1 MRGRPSKAPNV
12 HCFYGLFNKAFGSW
26 CPSRFQPTCGGCAL
40 ISQLVPVQE
49 TSLLFLSSKIPL
61 RITHLILKAGAPQSV
76 SYCQSILIID
86 PLSTASSIIAVI
98 QISGTVLSVCY
109 RYAVLLENAPQD
121 IQWVINEVGSLKV
134 ILEELKALALSVSDK
149 QPGPSHKSLK
159 RLQDDNDK
167 AQHLTQLSCKARKVR
182 LSVSG
187 TPQDSHPISLE
198 RVEDQSSLVTCLED
212 SRIDLRPSGSSNSAL
227 FTSLSAA
234 HGPLKTCEA
243 ALRAISDKLGP
254 VAEAS
259 RTRKMLVWP
268 FKANAVQ
275 KILQVIQKQKS
286 NLILALAS
294 DEARAVS
301 QMEDSLET
309 NAEAL
314 LQIKDALAQNM
325 EMMTEVRDVVQNK
338 IERKEWEKMKQ
349 GLQSTDPGTNHR
361 AAHEAHEPL
370 TGNWLLESPDYCA
383 WRAGSGALLWL
394 NGISGCGK
402 TVLSATVIEDVRRF
416 CSTNP
421 DNCYAYYYF
430 DFNDAAK
437 RKPRSMVS
445 SLLGMLGCS
454 MESQPQCIR
463 DLHEKHLSGQQEPS
477 FEDIV
482 SALVSVLQGR
492 RKVYILLDALDECL
506 EQDRL
511 LKCICTIESTCKN
524 VSVFVSSRREYNIT
538 EALVDR
544 VTYDIDMKT
553 AAVDADIE
561 LFVQNFLS
569 TDKALGKWPSG
580 IRAEIKDE
588 LCRRSGG
595 M

>member
-1 MRGRPSKAPNV
+1 MHRFNGLFSKAFIRWRPRLQV
-12 HCFYGLFNKAFGSW
+12 TW
-26 CPSRFQPTCGGCAL
+26 GGCAL
-40 ISQLVPVQE
+40 VSRSSSPRVEDIASLALVRK
-49 TSLLFLSSKIPL
+49 SLKNHPSD
-61 RITHLILKAGAPQSV
+61 TQSRSLQSL
-76 SYCQSILIID
+76 SYCQFILRMGD
-86 PLSTASSIIAVI
+86 PLSTAASIIAVI
-98 QISGTVLSVCY
+98 QISGKVLSVCY
-109 RYAVLLENAPQD
+109 RYVALLENAPQD
-121 IQWVINEVGSLKV
+121 IQCVINEVGSLKV
-134 ILEELKALALSVSDK
+134 ILEELKALAVSVSDK
-149 QPGPSHKSLK
+149 QPKQPGPSRKSLK
-159 RLQDDNDK
+159 RLRDDNEK
-167 AQHLTQLSCKARKVR
+167 AQGLTQLSRNARKVR
-182 LSVSG
+182 LSTSN
-187 TPQDSHPISLE
+187 TPQDDHPVSIQ
-198 RVEDQSSLVTCLED
+198 RVEDQSPLVTSLEN
-212 SRIDLRPSGSSNSAL
+212 SRIDLSPPGSSNSAL
-227 FTSLSAA
+227 FKSLNAA

-243 ALRAISDKLGP
+243 ALRAISDKLDT
-254 VAEAS
+254 VTEAS
-259 RTRKMLVWP
+259 RTKKMLVWP
-268 FKANAVQ
+268 FRANAVQ

-314 LQIKDALAQNM
+314 LQIKQILAQNIETM
-325 EMMTEVRDVVQNK
+325 IEVRDLVQDE
-338 IERKEWEKMKQ
+338 IERKELEKMKQ
-349 GLQSTDPGTNHR
+349 WLQSTDPGPNHR
-361 AAHEAHEPL
+361 AAQEAHEPL
-370 TGNWLLESPDYCA
+370 TGNWLLKSPDYCA

-402 TVLSATVIEDVRRF
+402 TVLSATVIDDVRRF

-421 DNCYAYYYF
+421 DTCYAYYYF
-430 DFNDAAK
+430 DFNDTAK
-437 RKPRSMVS
+437 TKPYSMVS

-463 DLHEKHLSGQQEPS
+463 DLHDKHLDRQQEPS
-477 FEDIV
+477 FDDMV

-492 RKVYILLDALDECL
+492 CKVYILLDALDECA

-524 VSVFVSSRREYNIT
+524 VSIFVSSRREYNIT
-538 EALVDR
+538 EVLVDHA
-544 VTYDIDMKT
+544 TYDIDMKT

-561 LFVQNFLS
+561 LFVRNLLS
-569 TDKALGKWPSG
+569 TDRGFGKWPSD

>member
-1 MRGRPSKAPNV
+1 M
-12 HCFYGLFNKAFGSW
+12 
-26 CPSRFQPTCGGCAL
+26 
-40 ISQLVPVQE
+40 
-49 TSLLFLSSKIPL
+49 
-61 RITHLILKAGAPQSV
+61 
-76 SYCQSILIID
+76 D
-86 PLSTASSIIAVI
+86 PLSTAASIVSVI
-98 QISGTVLSVCY
+98 QLSGTVLSACY
-109 RYAVLLENAPQD
+109 RYAALLENAPQD
-121 IQWVINEVGSLKV
+121 VQWVINEVGSLKV

-149 QPGPSHKSLK
+149 QPGPSQRSLK
-159 RLQDDNDK
+159 RLREHNDE
-167 AQHLTQLSCKARKVR
+167 AQQSTQLSRKARKVR
-182 LSVSG
+182 LSISDV
-187 TPQDSHPISLE
+187 PQDSHPTSLQKA
-198 RVEDQSSLVTCLED
+198 EDQNPFVTCLEN
-212 SRIDLRPSGSSNSAL
+212 SRIDLTPPGSSNSAL
-227 FTSLSAA
+227 FKSLNAA

-243 ALRAISDKLGP
+243 ALGAISDKLGA

-259 RTRKMLVWP
+259 RMRKMLVWP
-268 FKANAVQ
+268 FKADAVQ

-314 LQIKDALAQNM
+314 LQIKHVLAQNL
-325 EMMTEVRDVVQNK
+325 EMVAEVRDVFQTE
-338 IERKEWEKMKQ
+338 IGRKELEKMKQ
-349 GLQSTDPGTNHR
+349 WLQSTDPCPNHR
-361 AAHEAHEPL
+361 AAQEAHEAS
-370 TGNWLLESPDYCA
+370 TGNWLLQSPDYCA

-402 TVLSATVIEDVRRF
+402 TVLSATVIEDVRQF

-437 RKPRSMVS
+437 RKPKSMVS
-445 SLLGMLGCS
+445 LLLATLGCN
-454 MESQPQCIR
+454 MESPPQCIR
-463 DLHEKHLSGQQEPS
+463 DLHDKHLSGQQEPS
-477 FEDIV
+477 LDDMV

-506 EQDRL
+506 EQATL

-524 VSVFVSSRREYNIT
+524 VSIFVSSRREYNIT

-544 VTYDIDMKT
+544 VTYDIDMIT

-569 TDKALGKWPSG
+569 TDRALGKWPSD

>member
-1 MRGRPSKAPNV
+1 M
-12 HCFYGLFNKAFGSW
+12 
-26 CPSRFQPTCGGCAL
+26 
-40 ISQLVPVQE
+40 
-49 TSLLFLSSKIPL
+49 
-61 RITHLILKAGAPQSV
+61 
-76 SYCQSILIID
+76 D

-159 RLQDDNDK
+159 RLRDDNDK
-167 AQHLTQLSCKARKVR
+167 ARHLTQLPRKARKVR
-182 LSVSG
+182 LSVSD
-187 TPQDSHPISLE
+187 TPQDSHPILLE

-212 SRIDLRPSGSSNSAL
+212 SRIDLKPPGSSNSAL
-227 FTSLSAA
+227 FTSLNAS

-294 DEARAVS
+294 DEASAVS

-314 LQIKDALAQNM
+314 LQIKDVLAQNM

-338 IERKEWEKMKQ
+338 IERKELEKMKQ
-349 GLQSTDPGTNHR
+349 WLQSTDPGPNHM
-361 AAHEAHEPL
+361 AAQEVHEPL
-370 TGNWLLESPDYCA
+370 TGNWLFESPGYRA
-383 WRAGSGALLWL
+383 WQAGSGALLWL
-394 NGISGCGK
+394 NGISGSGK
-402 TVLSATVIEDVRRF
+402 TVLSAAVIEDVRRF
-416 CSTNP
+416 CSTNL

-437 RKPRSMVS
+437 RKPHSMVS

-454 MESQPQCIR
+454 MEYQPQCMR
-463 DLHEKHLSGQQEPS
+463 DLYDKHLSGQQDPS
-477 FEDIV
+477 FDDIV

-492 RKVYILLDALDECL
+492 RKVYILVDALDECT

-524 VSVFVSSRREYNIT
+524 VSIFVSSRREYNIT

-544 VTYDIDMKT
+544 VTYDIDMET

-561 LFVQNFLS
+561 LFVRNFLS
-569 TDKALGKWPSG
+569 SDRALGKWPSD

>member
-1 MRGRPSKAPNV
+1 MG
-12 HCFYGLFNKAFGSW
+12 
-26 CPSRFQPTCGGCAL
+26 
-40 ISQLVPVQE
+40 
-49 TSLLFLSSKIPL
+49 
-61 RITHLILKAGAPQSV
+61 
-76 SYCQSILIID
+76 D
-86 PLSTASSIIAVI
+86 PLSTATSIIAVI
-98 QISGTVLSVCY
+98 QISGTVLSACY
-109 RYAVLLENAPQD
+109 HYAVQLKNAPED
-121 IQWVINEVGSLKV
+121 IQWVINEVGSLKE
-134 ILEELKALALSVSDK
+134 ILGELKDLAVSVSDK
-149 QPGPSHKSLK
+149 QPGPTRQSLK
-159 RLQDDNDK
+159 RLRDDNDE
-167 AQHLTQLSCKARKVR
+167 AQHVTQPSSKARKVR
-182 LSVSG
+182 LSISDA
-187 TPQDSHPISLE
+187 PQDSYVTSPQ
-198 RVEDQSSLVTCLED
+198 RVEDQSPLVTCLES
-212 SRIDLRPSGSSNSAL
+212 SRIDSWPPGSSNSAL
-227 FTSLSAA
+227 FKSLNAA

-243 ALRAISDKLGP
+243 ALRAISDKLGT

-259 RTRKMLVWP
+259 RMRKMLVWP
-268 FKANAVQ
+268 FKADAMQ
-275 KILQVIQKQKS
+275 KILQVIQKQKI

-301 QMEDSLET
+301 QMEDSLEA

-314 LQIKDALAQNM
+314 LQIKHILAQNM
-325 EMMTEVRDVVQNK
+325 ETMTEFRDVVQNE
-338 IERKEWEKMKQ
+338 IERKELEKMKQ
-349 GLQSTDPGTNHR
+349 WLQSTDPGPNHR
-361 AAHEAHEPL
+361 AAQEAHEPL

-421 DNCYAYYYF
+421 DTCYAFYYF

-437 RKPRSMVS
+437 RKPQSMVS

-463 DLHEKHLSGQQEPS
+463 DLHDKHLSGQQEPS
-477 FEDIV
+477 FDDMF

-492 RKVYILLDALDECL
+492 HKVYILLDALDECS

-524 VSVFVSSRREYNIT
+524 VSIFVSSRREYNIT
-538 EALVDR
+538 EVLVDH
-544 VTYDIDMKT
+544 VTYDIDMKI

-561 LFVQNFLS
+561 LFVRNFLS
-569 TDKALGKWPSG
+569 TDRALGKWPSD

-588 LCRRSGG
+588 LCGRSGG

>member
-1 MRGRPSKAPNV
+1 ML
-12 HCFYGLFNKAFGSW
+12 LFSSSQN
-26 CPSRFQPTCGGCAL
+26 PSRTIHF
-40 ISQLVPVQE
+40 
-49 TSLLFLSSKIPL
+49 
-61 RITHLILKAGAPQSV
+61 ILKAGTPQSI
-76 SYCQSILIID
+76 SSCPFTLTMD
-86 PLSTASSIIAVI
+86 PLSTAASIIAVI
-98 QISGTVLSVCY
+98 QISGVVLSVCY
-109 RYAVLLENAPQD
+109 RCAALSENPPQD

-134 ILEELKALALSVSDK
+134 ILEELKTLALSVSDK
-149 QPGPSHKSLK
+149 QPGPSQKSLE
-159 RLQDDNDK
+159 RLRDDNDK
-167 AQHLTQLSCKARKVR
+167 AQDLTQLTRKTRKVR
-182 LSVSG
+182 LSISDA
-187 TPQDSHPISLE
+187 PHDDHPTSIQM
-198 RVEDQSSLVTCLED
+198 VEDLSPIVTCLEH
-212 SRIDLRPSGSSNSAL
+212 SRIDLRAPGSSNSAL
-227 FTSLSAA
+227 FKSLNAT
-234 HGPLKTCEA
+234 HGPLKTCEV
-243 ALRAISDKLGP
+243 ALRAISDKLGT

-268 FKANAVQ
+268 LKANAVQ

-301 QMEDSLET
+301 QMEESLEI

-314 LQIKDALAQNM
+314 LQIKDVLAQNM
-325 EMMTEVRDVVQNK
+325 EMMTEVRDVVQNE
-338 IERKEWEKMKQ
+338 IERKEMEKTKQ
-349 GLQSTDPGTNHR
+349 WLQSTDPSSNHR
-361 AAHEAHEPL
+361 VAQEAHEPL
-370 TGNWLLESPDYCA
+370 TGNWLLELSDYCA

-402 TVLSATVIEDVRRF
+402 TVLTATIIEDVRRL

-437 RKPRSMVS
+437 RKPHSMVS
-445 SLLGMLGCS
+445 SLLGNLGCS
-454 MESQPQCIR
+454 MESRPQCIR
-463 DLHEKHLSGQQEPS
+463 ELHDKHLSGQQEPS
-477 FEDIV
+477 LDNIV
-482 SALVSVLQGR
+482 SALVSILQGR

-511 LKCICTIESTCKN
+511 LKFICTIESTCKN
-524 VSVFVSSRREYNIT
+524 VSIFVSSRREYNIK

-569 TDKALGKWPSG
+569 TDKAFRKWPSDV
-580 IRAEIKDE
+580 RAEIKDE
-588 LCRRSGG
+588 ICRRSGG
-595 M
+595 MLANPDL

>member
-1 MRGRPSKAPNV
+1 MG
-12 HCFYGLFNKAFGSW
+12 
-26 CPSRFQPTCGGCAL
+26 
-40 ISQLVPVQE
+40 
-49 TSLLFLSSKIPL
+49 
-61 RITHLILKAGAPQSV
+61 
-76 SYCQSILIID
+76 D
-86 PLSTASSIIAVI
+86 PLSTAASIIAVI

-109 RYAVLLENAPQD
+109 RYAALLENAPQD
-121 IQWVINEVGSLKV
+121 IQCVINEVGSLKV
-134 ILEELKALALSVSDK
+134 ILEELKALAVSVSDK
-149 QPGPSHKSLK
+149 QPGPSHKARK
-159 RLQDDNDK
+159 RLRDDNDK
-167 AQHLTQLSCKARKVR
+167 AQQLTQLSRKARKVR
-182 LSVSG
+182 LSTSN
-187 TPQDSHPISLE
+187 TPQDNHPASLQ
-198 RVEDQSSLVTCLED
+198 RVEDEDPLVTCLEN
-212 SRIDLRPSGSSNSAL
+212 SRIDLRPPGSSNSAL
-227 FTSLSAA
+227 FKSLNAA

-243 ALRAISDKLGP
+243 ALMAISDKLDT

-259 RTRKMLVWP
+259 RTRKALVWP

-314 LQIKDALAQNM
+314 LQIKHVLAHNM
-325 EMMTEVRDVVQNK
+325 EMMTEVRDVVQNE
-338 IERKEWEKMKQ
+338 IARKELEKMKQ
-349 GLQSTDPGTNHR
+349 WLQSTDPGPNHR
-361 AAHEAHEPL
+361 AAQEAHEPL

-402 TVLSATVIEDVRRF
+402 TVLSATVIEDVRQF

-437 RKPRSMVS
+437 RNPHSMVS
-445 SLLGMLGCS
+445 YLLGTLGCS
-454 MESQPQCIR
+454 TESRPQCIR
-463 DLHEKHLSGQQEPS
+463 DLHDKHLSGQHEPS
-477 FEDIV
+477 LDDVV
-482 SALVSVLQGR
+482 SVLVSVLQGR
-492 RKVYILLDALDECL
+492 GKVYILLDALDECL

-511 LKCICTIESTCKN
+511 LECICTIESTCKN
-524 VSVFVSSRREYNIT
+524 VNIFISSRREYNIT
-538 EALVDR
+538 EALIDR

-561 LFVQNFLS
+561 IFVQNSLS
-569 TDKALGKWPSG
+569 TDKALGKWPSD

>member
-1 MRGRPSKAPNV
+1 MVPSSLAGYMWRLCFDRSAGSIASLFLVLRPSRA
-12 HCFYGLFNKAFGSW
+12 
-26 CPSRFQPTCGGCAL
+26 
-40 ISQLVPVQE
+40 
-49 TSLLFLSSKIPL
+49 
-61 RITHLILKAGAPQSV
+61 THLILVAGPPPST
-76 SYCQSILIID
+76 SFFQSILTMGD
-86 PLSTASSIIAVI
+86 PLSTAASIIAVI
-98 QISGTVLSVCY
+98 QISGTVLSACY
-109 RYAVLLENAPQD
+109 HYAVQLKNAPED

-149 QPGPSHKSLK
+149 QPGPSHKARK
-159 RLQDDNDK
+159 RLRDDNDK
-167 AQHLTQLSCKARKVR
+167 AQHLTQLSRKARKVR
-182 LSVSG
+182 QPISDTSR
-187 TPQDSHPISLE
+187 DSHPASLQ
-198 RVEDQSSLVTCLED
+198 RVEDQSPLVTSLES
-212 SRIDLRPSGSSNSAL
+212 SRIDPSPPGNSNSAL
-227 FTSLSAA
+227 FKSLNAA

-243 ALRAISDKLGP
+243 ALRAISDKIDT
-254 VAEAS
+254 VTEAS

-294 DEARAVS
+294 DEARAIS

-314 LQIKDALAQNM
+314 LQIKHILAQNM
-325 EMMTEVRDVVQNK
+325 ETMTAVRDVVQK
-338 IERKEWEKMKQ
+338 EIERKELEKMKQ
-349 GLQSTDPGTNHR
+349 WLQSTDPGLNHR
-361 AAHEAHEPL
+361 AAQEAHEPL

-402 TVLSATVIEDVRRF
+402 TVLCATVIEDVRQF
-416 CSTNP
+416 SSANP
-421 DNCYAYYYF
+421 ETCYAYYYF

-437 RKPRSMVS
+437 RNPYSMVS
-445 SLLGMLGCS
+445 SLLGTLGCS

-463 DLHEKHLSGQQEPS
+463 DLHDKHPSGQQGPS
-477 FEDIV
+477 FADVV

-524 VSVFVSSRREYNIT
+524 VSIFVSSRREYNIT
-538 EALVDR
+538 EVLIDH

-561 LFVQNFLS
+561 LFVRNFLS
-569 TDKALGKWPSG
+569 TDRALNKWPSG
-580 IRAEIKDE
+580 IKAEIKDE

>member
-1 MRGRPSKAPNV
+1 MG
-12 HCFYGLFNKAFGSW
+12 
-26 CPSRFQPTCGGCAL
+26 
-40 ISQLVPVQE
+40 
-49 TSLLFLSSKIPL
+49 
-61 RITHLILKAGAPQSV
+61 
-76 SYCQSILIID
+76 D
-86 PLSTASSIIAVI
+86 PLSTAAGIIAVI

-109 RYAVLLENAPQD
+109 RYAALLEDAPQD
-121 IQWVINEVGSLKV
+121 IQCVINEVGSLKV
-134 ILEELKALALSVSDK
+134 ILEDLKALALLVSDK
-149 QPGPSHKSLK
+149 QPGPSIRSLK
-159 RLQDDNDK
+159 RLRDDNDK
-167 AQHLTQLSCKARKVR
+167 AQQLTQPSRKARKVQ
-182 LSVSG
+182 LSISDS
-187 TPQDSHPISLE
+187 PQENHAISPQ
-198 RVEDQSSLVTCLED
+198 RVEDQGPLVICLES
-212 SRIDLRPSGSSNSAL
+212 SRIDSWPPGSSNSAL
-227 FTSLSAA
+227 FKSLNAA

-243 ALRAISDKLGP
+243 ALKAISDKLDT
-254 VAEAS
+254 VTEAS
-259 RTRKMLVWP
+259 RTRKMLIWP

-275 KILQVIQKQKS
+275 EILQVIQKQKS

-314 LQIKDALAQNM
+314 LQIKHGLAQNM
-325 EMMTEVRDVVQNK
+325 ATMTEVRDVVQNE
-338 IERKEWEKMKQ
+338 IERKELEKMKQ
-349 GLQSTDPGTNHR
+349 WLQSTDPGPNHR
-361 AAHEAHEPL
+361 AAQEAHEPL

-421 DNCYAYYYF
+421 DICYAYYYF

-437 RKPRSMVS
+437 SKPHSMVS
-445 SLLGMLGCS
+445 SLLGILGCR
-454 MESQPQCIR
+454 MESHPQCIR
-463 DLHEKHLSGQQEPS
+463 DLHDMYLSGQQEPS
-477 FEDIV
+477 FDDMF

-492 RKVYILLDALDECL
+492 PKVYIILDALDECM

-511 LKCICTIESTCKN
+511 LKCICTMESTCKN
-524 VSVFVSSRREYNIT
+524 VSIFVSSRREYNII
-538 EALVDR
+538 EALVDH

-561 LFVQNFLS
+561 LFVQNILS
-569 TDKALGKWPSG
+569 TDRALGKWSSD

>member
-1 MRGRPSKAPNV
+1 MG
-12 HCFYGLFNKAFGSW
+12 
-26 CPSRFQPTCGGCAL
+26 
-40 ISQLVPVQE
+40 
-49 TSLLFLSSKIPL
+49 
-61 RITHLILKAGAPQSV
+61 
-76 SYCQSILIID
+76 D
-86 PLSTASSIIAVI
+86 PLSTAASIIAVI
-98 QISGTVLSVCY
+98 QLSGTVLSVCY
-109 RYAVLLENAPQD
+109 RYAALLEDAPQD

-159 RLQDDNDK
+159 RLREDNDE
-167 AQHLTQLSCKARKVR
+167 AQHLTQLSRKARKVR
-182 LSVSG
+182 PSISDA
-187 TPQDSHPISLE
+187 PQDNHSTSLQKA
-198 RVEDQSSLVTCLED
+198 EDQSPLVTRLEN
-212 SRIDLRPSGSSNSAL
+212 SRIDLRPPGSSNSAL
-227 FTSLSAA
+227 FKSLNAA

-243 ALRAISDKLGP
+243 ALRAISDKLGT

-268 FKANAVQ
+268 FKVNAVQ

-314 LQIKDALAQNM
+314 LQIKHVVAQNM
-325 EMMTEVRDVVQNK
+325 EMMTEFRDVVQNEL
-338 IERKEWEKMKQ
+338 ERKELEKMKQ
-349 GLQSTDPGTNHR
+349 WLQSTDPGPNHR
-361 AAHEAHEPL
+361 AAQEAHEPF
-370 TGNWLLESPDYCA
+370 TGDWLLESPEYCA

-402 TVLSATVIEDVRRF
+402 TVLSATVIEDVRRL

-430 DFNDAAK
+430 DFNEEAK
-437 RKPRSMVS
+437 RKPYSMVS
-445 SLLGMLGCS
+445 SLLGVFCCN
-454 MESQPQCIR
+454 MESRPQCIR
-463 DLHEKHLSGQQEPS
+463 ELYDEHLSRQQEPS
-477 FEDIV
+477 LDDFV

-492 RKVYILLDALDECL
+492 RKAYILLDALDECL
-506 EQDRL
+506 EQARL
-511 LKCICTIESTCKN
+511 LECICIIESTCKN
-524 VSVFVSSRREYNIT
+524 VSIFVSSRREYNIT

-544 VTYDIDMKT
+544 VTYDIDMKI

-569 TDKALGKWPSG
+569 TDRALGKWPSD
-580 IRAEIKDE
+580 IRTEIKDE